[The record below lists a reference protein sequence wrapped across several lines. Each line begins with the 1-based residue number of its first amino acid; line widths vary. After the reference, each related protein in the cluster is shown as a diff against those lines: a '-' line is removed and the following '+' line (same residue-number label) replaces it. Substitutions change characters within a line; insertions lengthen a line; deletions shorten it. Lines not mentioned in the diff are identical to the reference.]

1 MSRLVGLWSNL
12 IRPQSIPKNASPHG
26 AITDIAIANVMALI
40 SSKGGK
46 VSFGVGIW

>member
-1 MSRLVGLWSNL
+1 M
-12 IRPQSIPKNASPHG
+12 NASPHG

-46 VSFGVGIW
+46 VSFGVGI

>member
-1 MSRLVGLWSNL
+1 M
-12 IRPQSIPKNASPHG
+12 NASPHG

-46 VSFGVGIW
+46 VSFGVAFDSYRPRHFRKSV